1 MYQLG
6 IDTGGTFTDFVLL
19 NEENGELITHKE
31 LSTPDD
37 PSIAVING
45 IQSAE
50 HQFGVLSSQISRI
63 VYGTT
68 VATNAVLE
76 YKGAKTGLL
85 TTRGFRD
92 VLEIRRQWRPRLFD
106 LYYVKPEP
114 LVPRFLRLEVRERID
129 AKGGVLQ
136 TIDLEEVR
144 THVKNMI
151 REGVEA
157 IAVSF
162 LFSFLN
168 PVHEKAVEELIKT
181 EFPGIFISISSHICP
196 EFREY
201 ERTATTVLNAYLMP
215 VTSKYLKNLRGKLV
229 KTGATTPLRIMQ
241 SNGGLMRAED
251 IEEAP
256 VNTLLSGPVGGV
268 VGGVKIASALGLRNI
283 ITIDMGGTSTDIS
296 LIQDGNVELITE
308 SEMAYNPVKVPQV
321 NINTIGAGGGSIVSL
336 FGKGMKVGPQSAGA
350 NPGPVCYGRGGDK
363 PTTTDAALQL
373 GYIDPNYF
381 LGGKMQLDDETS
393 RRVLERDIARPLNMS
408 VEEAAHA
415 ILLIQSAYIESGI
428 RAVSL
433 ERGYDPREFT
443 LISFGGAS
451 ALIMGIVAD
460 QLSIPKVLIPRQ
472 ASVFSAFGL
481 LMADIRRTRSLTRI
495 MPANETNVKE
505 VESIYRQ
512 LENEIKEALVLEGGS
527 IEHAIIQKSCDM
539 RYVGQAYE
547 INAPFPEY
555 SGPVDVQTMKKLCTS
570 FHFHHRKRFGHSAE
584 EEPIELVCFR
594 VLGILSVKNV
604 EFLPKEETSGS
615 SLKGHRR
622 VYFGREKS
630 FIECPIYKREYINKG
645 DLIEGPA
652 IIEDPITTI
661 VIYPGQNAET
671 DLMGNILLNLKR

>member
-6 IDTGGTFTDFVLL
+6 IDTGGTFTDFVLM
-19 NEENGELITHKE
+19 NEENGALITYKE

-37 PSIAVING
+37 PSIAVTNG
-45 IQSAE
+45 IQAAGR
-50 HQFGVLSSQISRI
+50 QFGVLPSQISRI

-85 TTRGFRD
+85 TTKGFRD

-114 LVPRFLRLEVRERID
+114 LVPRFLRMEVDERINS
-129 AKGGVLQ
+129 KGQALHA
-136 TIDLEEVR
+136 IDLEEVR
-144 THVKNMI
+144 AHVRNMI

-157 IAVSF
+157 VAVSF

-168 PVHEKAVEELIKT
+168 PAHEKLVEKLIKA
-181 EFPGIFISISSHICP
+181 EFPEIFISLSSHICP

-201 ERTATTVLNAYLMP
+201 ERTGTTVLNAYLMP
-215 VTSKYLKNLRGKLV
+215 VTSKYLKNLRRKLE
-229 KTGATTPLRIMQ
+229 KEGLTTPLRIMQ

-321 NINTIGAGGGSIVSL
+321 NINTIGAGGGSIVTL
-336 FGKGMKVGPQSAGA
+336 FGKGLKVGPQSAGA
-350 NPGPVCYGRGGDK
+350 TPGPVCYGRGGQK
-363 PTTTDAALQL
+363 ATTTDAALQL

-381 LGGKMQLDDETS
+381 LGGKMTLDDESS
-393 RRVLERDIARPLNMS
+393 RKVLERDIAKPLNMS

-460 QLSIPKVLIPRQ
+460 RLSIPKVLIPRQ

-495 MPANETNVKE
+495 LPAGEAHLKE
-505 VESIYRQ
+505 VQNIYRQ
-512 LENEIKEALVLEGGS
+512 LEDEIKEALILEGGS
-527 IEHAIIQKSCDM
+527 IDHAIVQKSCDM

-547 INAPFPEY
+547 INVPFPEH
-555 SGPVDVQTMKKLCTS
+555 SGSLDARTMKDLCAS
-570 FHFHHRKRFGHSAE
+570 FHLHHRKRFGHSAE
-584 EEPIELVCFR
+584 EEPVELVCFR
-594 VLGILSVKNV
+594 VLGILLVKNI
-604 EFLPKEETSGS
+604 EFLPKKETVGS

-622 VYFGREKS
+622 AYFGRDKG
-630 FIECPIYKREYINKG
+630 FTECPIYEREYLNSG
-645 DLIEGPA
+645 NRIEGPA

-661 VIYPGQNAET
+661 VISPGQHAEM
-671 DLMGNILLNLKR
+671 DRIGNIHLNLKQ